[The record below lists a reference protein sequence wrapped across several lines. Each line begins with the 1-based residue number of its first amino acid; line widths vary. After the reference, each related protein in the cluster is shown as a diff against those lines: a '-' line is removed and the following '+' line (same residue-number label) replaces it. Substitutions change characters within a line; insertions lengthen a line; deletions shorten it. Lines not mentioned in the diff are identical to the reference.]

1 MADNVKKGDIV
12 RMNYNA
18 YIADTGR
25 LYDTTDA
32 EKAKEAGIFDEK
44 YSYAPMPFIVGS
56 GKLFKPIEEAISGA
70 KVGEDNSVE
79 ISSDDA
85 VGPRDPKLVE
95 LHTMNEF
102 AKQGIRPFPGLSV
115 RLGDRTGIV
124 ESVSAGRVRVD
135 FNNPLAGKDLR
146 YEFTITEVVS
156 DAEAKA
162 SSVVQ
167 MDFGTSE
174 DFSFEISK
182 DKVTV
187 KVSDLVKFNSNWL
200 MAKFRIVS
208 DLRDVLGVDTVEF
221 LEVWE
226 KPKEKADDKAEE

>member
-44 YSYAPMPFIVGS
+44 YSYAPMPYIVGS
-56 GKLFKPIEEAISGA
+56 GKLFKPIEEAIASA
-70 KVGEDNSVE
+70 EVGKDCTVE
-79 ISSDDA
+79 IACDDA

-102 AKQGIRPFPGLSV
+102 AKQGIRPYPGAVV
-115 RLGDRTGIV
+115 RLGDRTGV
-124 ESVSAGRVRVD
+124 VDTVSAGRVRVD
-135 FNNPLAGKDLR
+135 FNNALAGKDLR

-156 DAEAKA
+156 DPAAKA
-162 SSVVQ
+162 SSVVM
-167 MDFGTSE
+167 MDFGTSD
-174 DFSFEISK
+174 DFSFEMGD

-187 KVSDLVKFNSNWL
+187 KTSDLVKFNSNWL
-200 MAKFRIVS
+200 MAKFRIVN
-208 DLRDVLGVDTVEF
+208 DLRDVLGVSTVEF

-226 KPKEKADDKAEE
+226 IPKESSKDKTEE